1 MTQQEQNRQASG
13 VDHPLSPEV
22 VIRKIRFLI
31 DAHHE
36 TVPGLARGIGVLP
49 NTIQDVLDGQAF
61 PSRALVRR
69 IAERFSLPV
78 EFFSAEIGS
87 TSESKG
93 TGSGPRAARKSPQ
106 KSARS
111 RRPKG
116 APSTPAAAK
125 VPATA
130 KPVARAQDK
139 VAAAGAVV
147 PGTAVLQQAL
157 IELLI
162 QKGLISADEWNARVR
177 LVSKRNAT

>member
-13 VDHPLSPEV
+13 VDNPLSPEV

-78 EFFSAEIGS
+78 EFFSAEVGS
-87 TSESKG
+87 HSESKA
-93 TGSGPRAARKSPQ
+93 TGSGHRTARKSPQ
-106 KSARS
+106 KSASPRS
-111 RRPKG
+111 PKG
-116 APSTPAAAK
+116 ARSTKAAAK

-130 KPVARAQDK
+130 KRDARAQDK
-139 VAAAGAVV
+139 VAAPGA
-147 PGTAVLQQAL
+147 AVLQQAL

-177 LVSKRNAT
+177 LVSRRSAT

>member
-13 VDHPLSPEV
+13 VDNPLSPEV

-78 EFFSAEIGS
+78 EFFSAEVGS
-87 TSESKG
+87 SSESKG
-93 TGSGPRAARKSPQ
+93 TGSGSRAARKSSQ
-106 KSARS
+106 KSASSRS
-111 RRPKG
+111 SKG
-116 APSTPAAAK
+116 APSTPAKGK
-125 VPATA
+125 VSATA
-130 KPVARAQDK
+130 KPVAWAQDK
-139 VAAAGAVV
+139 VAV
-147 PGTAVLQQAL
+147 PGTAILQQAL